1 MAQKQKREVNHG
13 GSERS
18 KTTDQGENRGDDE
31 LIMRGMMMVGKL
43 AGHAFTYL
51 ARHYILFLL

>member
-1 MAQKQKREVNHG
+1 MA
-13 GSERS
+13 
-18 KTTDQGENRGDDE
+18 TDQGENRGDDE